1 MYWLVK
7 PMLFSYYKYLQLA
20 SCVSCFGEI
29 SMTHPKKLHIAP
41 AVNWDCWLVQLQI
54 SLHAKAAVRPIL
66 LYSNMLHLCGSSQYV
81 FSYTYKIMLQ
91 EIGLFE
97 SLALELSL
105 LHYSAMG
112 VCVFMQRRLITGE
125 SFSYFSEINTTF
137 LHLDWQ
143 IMCNVTFTEDPW

>member
-1 MYWLVK
+1 
-7 PMLFSYYKYLQLA
+7 
-20 SCVSCFGEI
+20 
-29 SMTHPKKLHIAP
+29 
-41 AVNWDCWLVQLQI
+41 
-54 SLHAKAAVRPIL
+54 
-66 LYSNMLHLCGSSQYV
+66 
-81 FSYTYKIMLQ
+81 MLQ